1 MDRAPLSSPRPS
13 PAAAGCLIAFFSVFA
28 LIGAVSFYAATVR
41 PALALLATRSWRQLP
56 PNLLVGLV
64 PLVFFAIGVAGI
76 AWVLHGGARPKLA
89 ASPAFGAVDP
99 QAGRGGSIELR
110 PQMTRVGA
118 LIFLA
123 FFCVL
128 WNGIVSVFVWQ
139 AVQGWRNGAR
149 DGCMTVF
156 LLPFVAIGLLVVFLF
171 LRQVLILFNPKVHLL
186 LTPAE
191 LTLGESAWL
200 QWQLGGR
207 GGGVRRLLI
216 RLGGREEATRQA
228 GK

>member
-123 FFCVL
+123 FFCVF

-139 AVQGWRNGAR
+139 AVQNSHTDRRTFAVIPVVDTDQEAAIPAGAAAVAVPAGTVPTFNGGSNRIVWSLKVTCDIPGWPDSEDEYEVLVRPGA
-149 DGCMTVF
+149 G
-156 LLPFVAIGLLVVFLF
+156 
-171 LRQVLILFNPKVHLL
+171 
-186 LTPAE
+186 
-191 LTLGESAWL
+191 
-200 QWQLGGR
+200 
-207 GGGVRRLLI
+207 
-216 RLGGREEATRQA
+216 A
-228 GK
+228 GA